1 MDNKKDE
8 LIKTYRNQLNLKN
21 DLLKSKNDEIKK
33 IIQNYEKIIKN
44 LKNDFEKERDII
56 IDNNLKLI
64 YNSERKLKKI
74 IDKKKTWSEW
84 FYNTN

>member
-1 MDNKKDE
+1 MDKKDE
-8 LIKTYRNQLNLKN
+8 LLKSYRSQLNLKT
-21 DLLKSKNDEIKK
+21 DLLKSKNEEIKK
-33 IIQNYEKIIKN
+33 IIQNYEKIIQN

>member
-8 LIKTYRNQLNLKN
+8 LIKSYRSQLNLKT
-21 DLLKSKNDEIKK
+21 DLLKSKNEEIKK

>member
-1 MDNKKDE
+1 MDKKDE
-8 LIKTYRNQLNLKN
+8 LLKSYRSQLNLKT
-21 DLLKSKNDEIKK
+21 DLLKSKNEEIKK